1 MDIYQILEAMKFAG
15 EPEQKSGNQWKGT
28 DAGTPGT
35 KLVGECDAPMT
46 LTDKL
51 RARWEQTKQEKGLTE
66 YGMTTGGTAMQGGTT
81 PGNTQ
86 QAEPDPADVAK
97 QTALAQQNISKLK
110 SAGANIPSVGQ
121 AVKSSLKD
129 PATEPVSPQDKQVAA
144 GLGQEIEQL
153 VTKGDP
159 SSVNQLAAMMKK
171 VKQGGSE

>member
-1 MDIYQILEAMKFAG
+1 MDIYKILETIQKFAG
-15 EPEQKSGNQWKGT
+15 EPEQKAGSQWKGT

-46 LTDKL
+46 LADKL
-51 RARWEQTKQEKGLTE
+51 RARWEQTKQEKGLQE
-66 YGMTTGGTAMQGGTT
+66 YGMTTGGTAMQGGGAGAQTE
-81 PGNTQ
+81 PNP
-86 QAEPDPADVAK
+86 AELAK
-97 QTALAQQNISKLK
+97 QTATAQQNINKLK

-121 AVKSSLKD
+121 AVKSVLKD
-129 PATEPVSPQDKQVAA
+129 PATDPATPQDKQIAA

-171 VKQGGSE
+171 VKQGGAQ